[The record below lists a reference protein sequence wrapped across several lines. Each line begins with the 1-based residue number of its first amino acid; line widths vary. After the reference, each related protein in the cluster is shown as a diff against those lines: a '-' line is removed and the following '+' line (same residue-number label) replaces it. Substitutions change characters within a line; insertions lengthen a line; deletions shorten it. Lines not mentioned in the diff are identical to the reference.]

1 MAHALGLPVV
11 GRLHDAFFAGGD
23 KIPPNVPALKQSVAA
38 HQHATHSAVSC
49 AQQHGLVCGQHCQR
63 LSCKRGALQVDSS
76 IDRVQARL
84 LRQACGQRE
93 HPTGRQLDIQVQSRR
108 QADHRRLLPPRLA
121 DEHTHRGIA
130 HLQLRY
136 GVGRGVHKA
145 GLRLFCLHRQRC
157 PQLNAVVHI
166 ACLRQ
171 CLRATLGV
179 HDAFAGR
186 HPVDGAWLDL
196 LHRAQTVAVHD
207 GAREQVGHRGQANVR
222 VRAHIVL

>member
-1 MAHALGLPVV
+1 MAYALGLPVV

-23 KIPPNVPALKQSVAA
+23 KVPPDVPALKQSVAA

-49 AQQHGLVCGQHCQR
+49 AQQQGLVCGQHRQS
-63 LSCKRGALQVDSS
+63 LGVKRGAVQGDSS
-76 IDRVQARL
+76 IHGVQAHL
-84 LRQACGQRE
+84 LRKPCRQRE

-108 QADHRRLLPPRLA
+108 QADNRRLLPPRLA
-121 DEHTHRGIA
+121 DEHSHRGVP

-136 GVGRGVHKA
+136 GVGGGVHKA
-145 GLRLFCLHRQRC
+145 GLRLFCFYRQRC
-157 PQLNAVVHI
+157 PQLNAVVHV

-179 HDAFAGR
+179 HDAFARR

-207 GAREQVGHRGQANVR
+207 GAREQVRHRGQANVR

>member
-1 MAHALGLPVV
+1 MCQ
-11 GRLHDAFFAGGD
+11 GRR
-23 KIPPNVPALKQSVAA
+23 
-38 HQHATHSAVSC
+38 
-49 AQQHGLVCGQHCQR
+49 QR
-63 LSCKRGALQVDSS
+63 KR
-76 IDRVQARL
+76 
-84 LRQACGQRE
+84 
-93 HPTGRQLDIQVQSRR
+93 PTGRQLDIQVQSRR

-121 DEHTHRGIA
+121 DEHTHRGVA

-136 GVGRGVHKA
+136 GICGGVHKA
-145 GLRLFCLHRQRC
+145 GLRLLCLYRQRR
-157 PQLNAVVHI
+157 PQLNTVVHI

-171 CLRATLGV
+171 RLGATLGV
-179 HDAFAGR
+179 DDAFAGR